1 MTAMSVSPN
10 KRYAAIAE
18 KKAEKPTITI
28 YDLTTL
34 RRRKVLSTLECTS
47 QEFVSLAF
55 SPDSK
60 YLTSQLGAPDW
71 TLTYWHWEKGRVMA
85 STKSNGAT
93 NYHVHQVGNSTIIFK
108 MKFSGSLCSR
118 KRGLIGCTYTRTTIL
133 HVMQAG

>member
-10 KRYAAIAE
+10 KRYASIAE
-18 KKAEKPTITI
+18 KKAEKPAITI
-28 YDLTTL
+28 YDLTTQ

-60 YLTSQLGAPDW
+60 YLISQLGAPDW

-93 NYHVHQVGNSTIIFK
+93 NYHVHQVREFNNN
-108 MKFSGSLCSR
+108 L
-118 KRGLIGCTYTRTTIL
+118 Y
-133 HVMQAG
+133 